1 MSDKL
6 DQAREKVLDRIIEW
20 ASNRADASAPAHLR
34 NLAAVY
40 DILNDR
46 HRRTPLS
53 GPRQID
59 QQGSLRVR

>member
-1 MSDKL
+1 MPDKL

-20 ASNRADASAPAHLR
+20 AGKPTCATAPAHLR

-46 HRRTPLS
+46 HRRAPLP

-59 QQGSLRVR
+59 QQGSLRIR